1 MKRSDVLILCAVAAA
16 AGYYFWKVKPAEKPA
31 AAPAVPSEAG
41 AQLQAQ
47 VGQLQ
52 AEIDAAKAVV
62 PGPT

>member
-1 MKRSDVLILCAVAAA
+1 MKQSELLIVCAVAAA
-16 AGYYFWKVKPAEKPA
+16 AGYYFWKIKPTEKPA
-31 AAPAVPSEAG
+31 AAPAVPSPAG

-62 PGPT
+62 PTPT

>member
-1 MKRSDVLILCAVAAA
+1 MKQSELLIVCAVAAA
-16 AGYYFWKVKPAEKPA
+16 AGYYFWKIKPTEAVKVAPIPSADGA
-31 AAPAVPSEAG
+31 A
-41 AQLQAQ
+41 LQAQ

>member
-1 MKRSDVLILCAVAAA
+1 MKQSELLIVCAVAAA
-16 AGYYFWKVKPAEKPA
+16 AGYYFWKVKPAA
-31 AAPAVPSEAG
+31 TPAVTPVPSAPG